1 MKTKIKVIILLSVA
15 ILSVMALVIPRYT
28 TPSQFTVTN
37 QPLVAFEQAEKSGQ
51 PIFLE
56 FYAKW

>member
-1 MKTKIKVIILLSVA
+1 MKTKMKAFIILTVA
-15 ILSVMALVIPRYT
+15 IFSLMALVIPRYT
-28 TPSQFTVTN
+28 SPSEFNVTK
-37 QPLVAFEQAEKSGQ
+37 QPLVAFEEAKMSGK